1 MTPVRLVV
9 LLVPFLLVAGAP
21 QSDEVL
27 IKRGGEDRFEVFS
40 DQELDE
46 GDTIRTTGRPWT
58 MDFGSAGEIWIGPR
72 TDVVYSSGTDLTLL
86 KGELVVQA
94 RGGIFKIRFPG
105 GVAEAEIA
113 AVDLE
118 VVRGEALISRPATGG
133 APEETSVVIVDGD
146 SGFTAW
152 FEEGQSAVFAFD
164 EETEA
169 TKVFAQEDN
178 PVNLQVKLLDN
189 KVDLL
194 EGVTTLG
201 DMLEGNRLEIPPG
214 SEVLIRKAAS
224 VRLPRE
230 QPPEPGRSRGPTL
243 APWDLVFPRDE
254 PFEDSGDILE
264 VVNVSPSQPR

>member
-1 MTPVRLVV
+1 MTTVRLVI

-21 QSDEVL
+21 QSDEIL
-27 IKRGGEDRFEVFS
+27 IKRGGGDRFEVFS
-40 DQELDE
+40 DQGLNE
-46 GDTIRTTGRPWT
+46 GDTIRTAGEPWT
-58 MDFGSAGEIWIGPR
+58 LDFGSDGEVWIGPR
-72 TDVVYSSGTDLTLL
+72 TDVVYSSGTDLILL

-94 RGGIFKIRFPG
+94 RRRIFKVRFPG

-118 VVRGEALISRPATGG
+118 VVRGEALISRPATGEV
-133 APEETSVVIVDGD
+133 PDVDSVVIVDGD

-178 PVNLQVKLLDN
+178 PGDLQVKLLGN
-189 KVDLL
+189 KVDVLG
-194 EGVTTLG
+194 GVTTLG
-201 DMLEGNRLEIPPG
+201 DMLEDDVLEIPPG
-214 SEVLIRKAAS
+214 SEVLIRRAVS
-224 VRLPRE
+224 VRLPKE
-230 QPPEPGRSRGPTL
+230 QPPEPGRSRGPHL
-243 APWDLVFPRDE
+243 VPWDLVFPTDE